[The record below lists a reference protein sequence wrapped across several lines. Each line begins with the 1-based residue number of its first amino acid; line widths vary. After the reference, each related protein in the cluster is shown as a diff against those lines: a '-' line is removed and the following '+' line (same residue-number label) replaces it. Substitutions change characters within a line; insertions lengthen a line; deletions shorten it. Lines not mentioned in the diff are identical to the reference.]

1 MRRKKKKAILPFKR
15 KGKNVL
21 RGNEF
26 CGAEQDVGTCFTKG
40 NIMADYYQI
49 TLITSVPKAVTA
61 VLKRIEN
68 AGNGYKLPIV

>member
-1 MRRKKKKAILPFKR
+1 
-15 KGKNVL
+15 
-21 RGNEF
+21 
-26 CGAEQDVGTCFTKG
+26 
-40 NIMADYYQI
+40 MADYYQI

>member
-1 MRRKKKKAILPFKR
+1 MEASNLVFQTK
-15 KGKNVL
+15 KGKNIL

-26 CGAEQDVGTCFTKG
+26 HGAEQDVGTCFTKG

-61 VLKRIEN
+61 ALKRIEN